1 MNNMQDNTHNV
12 PAPDVE
18 KEGEKV
24 TGGQTTSENTP
35 PAGNENAATASQG
48 SDEYTP
54 ATETSKEEMTG
65 YNELPDQ
72 EKVGGA

>member
-1 MNNMQDNTHNV
+1 MNNTQQNTPN
-12 PAPDVE
+12 PSAPEVE

-24 TGGQTTSENTP
+24 TGGETTPDKAE
-35 PAGNENAATASQG
+35 NENAATGTQG
-48 SDEYTP
+48 NEEYTP

-65 YNELPDQ
+65 YNELPEQ

>member
-1 MNNMQDNTHNV
+1 MNNIQDNNGNA
-12 PAPDVE
+12 PAPEVE
-18 KEGEKV
+18 QQGEKV
-24 TGGQTTSENTP
+24 TGGEEKTEDAPAREENTTSGDQQN
-35 PAGNENAATASQG
+35 
-48 SDEYTP
+48 DEYTP